1 VLLAAVAM
9 ALVPSAPSVAAPSV
23 AAPSVAAPSV
33 AAPSAPSVGAPFGTR
48 LLFRLADPRINEA
61 SGIAAGIT
69 SPGVVYVHNDS
80 GDAPRFFALDAR
92 TGATL
97 AVYTVPGAA
106 ALDWE
111 DIAVAPDARGV
122 PSVWLGDIGDNNGVR
137 REIQV
142 YRVDEPRVDP
152 TRRDVAVPSSPA
164 EVWRLR
170 YPDGAVDAE
179 SLAVAPD
186 GTPYVVTKSLLGS
199 STVFAAPRQAR
210 AGRIQQLRRLGSIQF
225 ALTSTPGPFS
235 LAGHLMATGADVS
248 RDGSLLTVRTYTDAY
263 LWRLR
268 GGARCPARAA
278 AGRGDRDRRISA
290 ARRLG
295 AGRISRLRGA
305 DPRDAPDERTAR
317 RRTARDTRTGVRTRA
332 VSRAA
337 RVVSCADPTGG
348 WHRPAAVA
356 RRGRGHRRWCRN
368 ALDRSAAAERTR
380 SCSSSLSLRVSRG
393 SAKGWT
399 CSGRPASI
407 IR

>member
-1 VLLAAVAM
+1 VRASWCAVLLAAVAM
-9 ALVPSAPSVAAPSV
+9 ALLPSAHSVAAPSAPSVAAPS
-23 AAPSVAAPSV
+23 
-33 AAPSAPSVGAPFGTR
+33 GTR
-48 LLFRLADPRINEA
+48 LLFRLADPRITEA

-80 GDAPRFFALDAR
+80 GDAARFFALDAG

-106 ALDWE
+106 AVDWE

-142 YRVDEPRVDP
+142 YRVDEPRVDR
-152 TRRDVAVPSSPA
+152 TRRDIAVPSPPA

-186 GTPYVVTKSLLGS
+186 GTPFVVTKSLLGS

-210 AGRIQQLRRLGSIQF
+210 AGMIQQLRKLGSIRF

-235 LAGHLMATGADVS
+235 LAGHLMATGADIS

-268 GGARCPARAA
+268 GGDVAAGLRGTPVRVALPEQPQGEGIAIAGTRLLVDSEHAGSAVYAVPIPATLRTSQPPTSAPPAGAPPETRAPPSAPVLSAAPPVLSAMRTRRAAGTRWLLWLGGAVVIAGGAATLWIARRRRSGRAA
-278 AGRGDRDRRISA
+278 AR
-290 ARRLG
+290 
-295 AGRISRLRGA
+295 
-305 DPRDAPDERTAR
+305 PR
-317 RRTARDTRTGVRTRA
+317 
-332 VSRAA
+332 
-337 RVVSCADPTGG
+337 
-348 WHRPAAVA
+348 
-356 RRGRGHRRWCRN
+356 
-368 ALDRSAAAERTR
+368 
-380 SCSSSLSLRVSRG
+380 
-393 SAKGWT
+393 
-399 CSGRPASI
+399 
-407 IR
+407 

>member
-1 VLLAAVAM
+1 MLLAAVAM
-9 ALVPSAPSVAAPSV
+9 ALVPSAPSV

-268 GGARCPARAA
+268 GGDVAAGLRRAPVRVALPEQPQGEGIAIAGSRLLVDSERAGSAVYAVPIPATLRTSAPPAGAPPETRAPASAPVLSAAPPVSSAARTRRAAGTGRLLWLGGAVVIAGGAATLWIARRRRSGRAA
-278 AGRGDRDRRISA
+278 AR
-290 ARRLG
+290 
-295 AGRISRLRGA
+295 
-305 DPRDAPDERTAR
+305 PR
-317 RRTARDTRTGVRTRA
+317 
-332 VSRAA
+332 
-337 RVVSCADPTGG
+337 
-348 WHRPAAVA
+348 
-356 RRGRGHRRWCRN
+356 
-368 ALDRSAAAERTR
+368 
-380 SCSSSLSLRVSRG
+380 
-393 SAKGWT
+393 
-399 CSGRPASI
+399 
-407 IR
+407 